1 MSSIEPPGFHHDAIL
16 DGRERKILGPKKQ
29 EAKQRVVSDQY
40 GALPYRFTGAA
51 ALEVLIVTTRQSK
64 RWIIP
69 KGWPIKGL
77 TPSKS
82 AAREAFEE
90 AGVIG
95 RIGGR
100 SIGRFRYRKADNDG
114 DAEAECEVE
123 VFPLMVKRQSAIWP
137 ESHQRVVQWVD
148 PEKAISLIGEVEL
161 KAVVAAFAKRVAA
174 AASKL
179 SY

>member
-51 ALEVLIVTTRQSK
+51 ALELLIVTTRQSK

-77 TPSKS
+77 TPDS
-82 AAREAFEE
+82 
-90 AGVIG
+90 
-95 RIGGR
+95 
-100 SIGRFRYRKADNDG
+100 
-114 DAEAECEVE
+114 
-123 VFPLMVKRQSAIWP
+123 
-137 ESHQRVVQWVD
+137 
-148 PEKAISLIGEVEL
+148 
-161 KAVVAAFAKRVAA
+161 
-174 AASKL
+174 
-179 SY
+179 